1 MAGYDVRFTDFVNK
15 GSITVD
21 EGTVN
26 TETSLTLTGRNFSD
40 YGQIVN
46 TNFLQLLE
54 NFANNVSPEN
64 PVEGQL
70 WYDTTTGVD
79 QLKIYDGAQWISAGG
94 LKKGI
99 SQPEASSSIIGDL
112 WVDTSN
118 SQLYL
123 YSGSGW
129 ILVGPDYAEGNSTGT
144 KAEVWISTTN
154 AEVPVIVNY
163 VNDLPISVI
172 SYTQFNPK
180 LARQGFSTS
189 RTIYPGINLS
199 NNVSSTVAKI
209 YGIAQNAE
217 NIVDSNGANPI
228 IYSDIAR
235 LSKSNNFIQQQ
246 RISNNSGLS
255 IGQETNIL
263 QLSVT
268 GTNALITNKSND
280 GYIALRVN
288 NSLTGIRITN
298 DGKVGIKNENPQEV
312 LDVTGNIKAV
322 KLNLTD
328 TTDVGS
334 ITAPALSVAGGASIA
349 KSLTVTNDIDIT
361 GDFTGGSLIPVTTGK
376 NIGSSSVPYNNV
388 YATNFYGTLTGTLIG
403 SITGSVT
410 GSSSK
415 LASSTTFTIT
425 GDITAPN
432 VSFDGQTGGLTKT
445 FNTTLSDTYFTGK
458 SLYIDDISGSEQ
470 ILLRKITDRPDLGDT
485 QAINTFYR
493 TTVADIVATVPTFQV
508 GMIMPYAGP
517 TAPSGWRLCNGDA
530 ISVTSTSYAAL
541 YAVIGFT
548 YGGSLG
554 SGVFLLPDLRGR
566 FPLGYLAGETRT
578 LATDEDRVYDDGA
591 ADILGSDGGAQRRY
605 ITKDQ
610 LPQHQHSLQGDAG
623 TQYFATTNVSGTDSN
638 SSSISTLGGDPGT
651 GITVTGDVNGLVTS
665 TVSID
670 GFPEEVGE
678 KITTVPPFL
687 TINYI
692 IYTGV

>member
-26 TETSLTLTGRNFSD
+26 TETSLTMTGRNFAD
-40 YGQIVN
+40 YGEIVN
-46 TNFLQLLE
+46 TNFLHLLE

-70 WYDTTTGVD
+70 WYDTTEGVD
-79 QLKIYDGAQWISAGG
+79 QLKIYDGAQWVSAGG

-99 SQPEASSSIIGDL
+99 SEPDTTSSVIGDL

-118 SQLYL
+118 QQLYL

-129 ILVGPDYAEGNSTGT
+129 ILVGPDYAEGNSTGSKT
-144 KAEVWISTTN
+144 ETWISTTN
-154 AEVPVIVNY
+154 AEIPVIVNY
-163 VNDLPISVI
+163 VNDLPVSVI

-180 LARQGFSTS
+180 LARPGFSTS

-199 NNVSSTVAKI
+199 NNISSTVAKI
-209 YGIAQNAE
+209 YGISQNAE
-217 NIVDSNGANPI
+217 NIVDSTGSNPI
-228 IYSDIAR
+228 TYNDIAR
-235 LSKSNNFIQQQ
+235 VSKSNNFTLQQ

-255 IGQETNIL
+255 IGSETSVL

-312 LDVTGNIKAV
+312 LDVSGNIKAG

-328 TTDVGS
+328 TTDVGG
-334 ITAPALSVAGGASIA
+334 ITAPALNVAGGVAIA
-349 KSLTVTNDIDIT
+349 KSLTVADDIDIT
-361 GDFTGGSLIPVTTGK
+361 GDFTGGNIAATTTGK
-376 NIGSSSVPYNNV
+376 NIGSASVPYNNV
-388 YATNFYGTLTGTLIG
+388 YANNFYGTLTGTLIG

-410 GSSSK
+410 GSASK
-415 LASSTTFTIT
+415 LTSPTTFQLT
-425 GDITAPN
+425 GDVTAP
-432 VSFDGQTGGLTKT
+432 SITFDGSTGGLTKT
-445 FNTTLSDTYFTGK
+445 FTTTLNDSYFTSK
-458 SLYIDDISGSEQ
+458 SVYTDDISGSEQ
-470 ILLRKITDRPDLGDT
+470 ILIRKIDDRTDLGDT

-493 TTVADIVATVPTFQV
+493 TTVANIVSTVPTFQV
-508 GMIMPYAGP
+508 GMIMPYAGT
-517 TAPSGWRLCNGDA
+517 TAPAGWSLCNGAA
-530 ISVTSTSYAAL
+530 ISITSADYADL
-541 YAVIGFT
+541 YAVLGFR
-548 YGGSLG
+548 YGGSFA
-554 SGVFLLPDLRGR
+554 SGVFRLPDLRGR
-566 FPLGYLAGETRT
+566 FPLGYLDGETRT

-591 ADILGSDGGAQRRY
+591 ADILGADGGAQRRY
-605 ITKDQ
+605 ITQDQ

-623 TQYFATTNVSGTDSN
+623 TQYFATTNVTGSDSGATN
-638 SSSISTLGGDPGT
+638 ITTLGGDPGR
-651 GITVTGDVNGLVTS
+651 GITVTGDVDGLVTS
-665 TVSID
+665 TVTID

>member
-54 NFANNVSPEN
+54 NFASNVSPEN

-70 WYDTTTGVD
+70 WYDTTAGVD

-99 SQPEASSSIIGDL
+99 SEPEASSSIIGDL

-144 KAEVWISTTN
+144 KAEVWVSITN
-154 AEVPVIVNY
+154 EEIPVIVNY
-163 VNDLPISVI
+163 VNDLPVSVI
-172 SYTQFNPK
+172 SYTTFNPK

-199 NNVSSTVAKI
+199 NNISSTVAKI
-209 YGIAQNAE
+209 YGISQNAE
-217 NIVDSNGANPI
+217 NIVDSTGSNPI
-228 IYSDIAR
+228 SYNDIAR
-235 LSKSNNFIQQQ
+235 ISKTNIFTQSQ
-246 RISNNSGLS
+246 RISNNSGLA
-255 IGQETNIL
+255 IGQETNVL

-312 LDVTGNIKAV
+312 LDVSGNIKAV

-328 TTDVGS
+328 TTDVGGIAS
-334 ITAPALSVAGGASIA
+334 PALSVAGGAAIA
-349 KSLTVTNDIDIT
+349 KSLTVTDDIDIT
-361 GDFTGGSLIPVTTGK
+361 GDFTGGNIAATTTGK
-376 NIGSSSVPYNNV
+376 NIGSASVPYNNV
-388 YATNFYGTLTGTLIG
+388 YASNFYGTLTGNLIG

-415 LASSTTFTIT
+415 LASATTFTMT
-425 GDITAPN
+425 GDITAP
-432 VSFDGQTGGLTKT
+432 SFTFDGQTGGLTKT
-445 FNTTLSDTYFTGK
+445 FTTTLSDSYFTGK
-458 SLYIDDISGSEQ
+458 TAYIDEISGTEQ
-470 ILLRKITDRPDLGDT
+470 ILLRKIDTRLDLGDT

-493 TTVADIVATVPTFQV
+493 TTVADLVSTVPTFQV

-517 TAPSGWRLCNGDA
+517 TAPSGWRICDGSA
-530 ISVTSTSYAAL
+530 ISITSSDYASL

-554 SGVFLLPDLRGR
+554 SGVFRIPDLRGR
-566 FPLGYLAGETRT
+566 FPLGYLASEPRV
-578 LATDEDRVYDDGA
+578 LSTDEDRVFDDGA
-591 ADILGSDGGAQRRY
+591 ANILGADGGAQRRY
-605 ITKDQ
+605 ITQDQ

-623 TQYFATTNVSGTDSN
+623 TQYFASTNVSGSDTGST
-638 SSSISTLGGDPGT
+638 SISTLGGDPGT
-651 GITVTGDVNGLVTS
+651 GIAKTGDVDGLVTS
-665 TVSID
+665 TVTID
-670 GFPEEVGE
+670 GSPEEVGE